1 MLLLLLLA
9 AVLRLLL
16 LSLAWRG
23 ALAHCVARHGRVP
36 GRARACEGRACVMLR
51 LCCASSVRRG
61 GLQSLTPTHPLSSR
75 AVCVCAQPPKVEG
88 KDDLT
93 GEPLMKRKDDN
104 EATLRNRLKA
114 FHDQTKPVVD
124 YYAKQGLYSPIDAN
138 QKSETVKGVIS
149 AILAK

>member
-1 MLLLLLLA
+1 MRLREPITET
-9 AVLRLLL
+9 AV
-16 LSLAWRG
+16 
-23 ALAHCVARHGRVP
+23 VARTGNRPNTPQQTIACKQERRRRRV
-36 GRARACEGRACVMLR
+36 GRAG
-51 LCCASSVRRG
+51 
-61 GLQSLTPTHPLSSR
+61 